1 MMFDTINSVRKHYS
15 FAEWKKWHDD
25 ITPVRGRSP
34 EIRPLGARRDADKF
48 SIRMDS
54 DDCVALVL
62 YQTPVIKWYS
72 DERLEVNCGRW
83 TSEFTCRFV
92 EYLMPGIRAFHKNR
106 EMVIEYYKDGI
117 AMKHIVKE
125 HETAVFDYV
134 SGRMVMRGE
143 IPQRYSLVL
152 NVKRANIVRARY
164 KGLTDYFTAL
174 SSLMKES
181 LHSNY
186 TSVAWQ
192 FLGDNDVVLYTKT
205 AKDSETGYHWGD
217 VPCAAEEA
225 EMVRIRV
232 EVWNLGKDKVHPM
245 FMESLSSSPDDSDD
259 VRTRKYM
266 KAAAWVLGFAATGSN
281 RWGATPTGANRTG
294 KDGLSE
300 SDSVRVSL
308 PTAKRK
314 LDELILKVNAVEV
327 LERKPVSPDRLGN
340 GAYRGWVADISTL
353 PITQK

>member
-1 MMFDTINSVRKHYS
+1 MFDTINSVRKHYS

-62 YQTPVIKWYS
+62 YQTPVVKWYS
-72 DERLEVNCGRW
+72 DERVEVNCGQW

-106 EMVIEYYKDGI
+106 EMVIEYRKDGVV
-117 AMKHIVKE
+117 MKHIVE
-125 HETAVFDYV
+125 QNETAVFDFV

-152 NVKRANIVRARY
+152 NRKRANIVRARY

-174 SSLMKES
+174 SSLLKES
-181 LHSNY
+181 PHSNY
-186 TSVAWQ
+186 TGVAWQ
-192 FLGDNDVVLYTKT
+192 FFSDNDVVLYTKT
-205 AKDSETGYHWGD
+205 GKSDSDGYHWGD
-217 VPCAAEEA
+217 VPCTAEEA
-225 EMVRIRV
+225 ELVRIRS
-232 EVWNLGKDKVHPM
+232 EVWNLGQGKVHPV
-245 FMESLSSSPDDSDD
+245 FIELLSSSPDDSDD
-259 VRTRKYM
+259 VRISKYM
-266 KAAAWVLGFAATGSN
+266 KASAWVLGFAATGSN
-281 RWGATPTGANRTG
+281 RWGAKVMGRGRETNRE
-294 KDGLSE
+294 GLSN
-300 SDSVRVSL
+300 DVRVSL
-308 PTAKRK
+308 PTAKKK
-314 LDELILKVNAVEV
+314 LDELILKVNAGEV
-327 LERKPVSPDRLGN
+327 LERKPVSPDRLPN
-340 GAYRGWVADISTL
+340 SAYANWVADISTL